1 MVLLSAWAFK
11 DVKAGIF
18 LYGIAF
24 AITSQINR
32 KTMKAHY
39 LKFSVLA
46 FGLMATAGADAQ
58 EKPERPKLF
67 PPSSSFN
74 TWSFGINGGI
84 LAPTVISGKNDFT
97 NWKADIGYGATIK
110 NQILPALGIQADF
123 LAGKLKA
130 DNSRDWGNGM
140 APVSQYDSFETKVSY
155 AASLSAN
162 LTLANIY
169 WMNRENVVRPYMTA
183 GYGLMGYKV
192 TLKDQSGVQTKF
204 NAGENVEE
212 AYLPVGLGLKFSL
225 SNSVN
230 LDLGY
235 TMNFVDGDNLDGYRS
250 GPQNDKFSYS
260 HIGLE
265 FALGPKSKT
274 QLSSYNPVAALK
286 DDYITRNAS
295 LQAMLEADRA
305 RHAAHMEEMNK
316 EKMRFL
322 SDSDKDGVSDYF
334 DKCPNTPAGIQ
345 VDGAGCEIKVTT
357 VVNPVRVVVTEEDK
371 KVVAEAIRNLEFDFA
386 KSTIRSTSYPSLNRV
401 ADLLKSK
408 DFSLKLAGHTDNVGS
423 NAANMKLSKDRAE
436 SVKSYLVSQGVN
448 PSRVEAT
455 GYGESQPIAS
465 NKTAKGRQQNRRV
478 EFTLY

>member
-1 MVLLSAWAFK
+1 M
-11 DVKAGIF
+11 
-18 LYGIAF
+18 
-24 AITSQINR
+24 
-32 KTMKAHY
+32 KTQF
-39 LKFSVLA
+39 LKFSALALVL
-46 FGLMATAGADAQ
+46 MTTARTNAQ
-58 EKPERPKLF
+58 EIPVHPNLF
-67 PPSSSFN
+67 SPSSSFN
-74 TWSFGINGGI
+74 TWSIGINGGI
-84 LAPTVISGKNDFT
+84 LAPTIINGKNDFT
-97 NWKADIGYGATIK
+97 QWKADIGYGATIK
-110 NQILPALGIQADF
+110 NQLLPALGIQADF
-123 LAGKLKA
+123 LAGKLNA

-140 APVSQYDSFETKVSY
+140 APVSPYSSFDTRVAY
-155 AASLSAN
+155 ATSLSGN

-169 WMNRENVVRPYMTA
+169 WMNRENVVRPYVTA

-192 TLKDQSGVQTKF
+192 TIKDQSGTQTKF
-204 NAGENVEE
+204 NGGENVEE
-212 AYLPVGLGLKFSL
+212 AFIPVGLGLKFSL

-235 TMNFVDGDNLDGYRS
+235 KMNFVDGDNLDAYRS
-250 GPQNDKFSYS
+250 GPQNDKFSYT

-265 FALGPKSKT
+265 FALGPKTKT
-274 QLSSYNPVAALK
+274 QLSSYNPVAALQ

-295 LQAMLEADRA
+295 LQAMLEAEKA
-305 RHAAHMEEMNK
+305 RQAALIEEMNK
-316 EKMRFL
+316 ERTRFL
-322 SDSDKDGVSDYF
+322 NDSDKDGVSDYF
-334 DKCPNTPAGIQ
+334 DKCPNTPSGIQ
-345 VDGAGCEIKVTT
+345 VDGAGCEIKITTT
-357 VVNPVRVVVTEEDK
+357 VVNPVRVVVTEEDR

-401 ADLLKSK
+401 SDLLKTK

-423 NAANMKLSKDRAE
+423 DAANMKLSKDRAE

>member
-1 MVLLSAWAFK
+1 M
-11 DVKAGIF
+11 
-18 LYGIAF
+18 
-24 AITSQINR
+24 
-32 KTMKAHY
+32 KTHF

-46 FGLMATAGADAQ
+46 LGLMTTAGANAQ
-58 EKPERPKLF
+58 EKLEHPKLF
-67 PPSSSFN
+67 SPSSSFN
-74 TWSFGINGGI
+74 TWSFGINGGV
-84 LAPTVISGKNDFT
+84 LAPTIISGKNDFT
-97 NWKADIGYGATIK
+97 KWKADIGFGATIK

-130 DNSRDWGNGM
+130 DNSRNWGNGM
-140 APVSQYDSFETKVSY
+140 EPTSAYNSFETNVSY

-183 GYGLMGYKV
+183 GYGLMGYKI
-192 TLKDQSGVQTKF
+192 TLQDQAGTQTKF

-212 AYLPVGLGLKFSL
+212 AFIPVGFGLKFSL

-235 TMNFVDGDNLDGYRS
+235 TMNFVDGDNLDGYRA
-250 GPQNDKFSYS
+250 GPQNDKFSYT

-274 QLSSYNPVAALK
+274 QLSSYNPVAALQ

-295 LQAMLEADRA
+295 LQATLDADRA
-305 RHAAHMEEMNK
+305 KHAALMEEMNK
-316 EKMRFL
+316 ERMRFL

-334 DKCPNTPAGIQ
+334 DKCPNTPAGTQ
-345 VDGAGCEIKVTT
+345 VDGAGCEIKAT
-357 VVNPVRVVVTEEDK
+357 VVNPVKVVVTEEDR

-423 NAANMKLSKDRAE
+423 NASNMKLSKDRAE
-436 SVKSYLVSQGVN
+436 SVKSYLVSQGAN
-448 PSRVEAT
+448 PSRIEAT